1 MERFIVASLL
11 LLASLA
17 AVEGRMLIDDT
28 PRNTSGVRVLIG
40 QDACQLTCNKVRFKT
55 MCQGLT
61 KLPGVSTPRQL
72 LIASIRV
79 ASEKAADAKARVE
92 AYSARTHP
100 TGPMVSILDD
110 CRKGYGD
117 VVQSLEETRQLI
129 EAQGTQGGDLNRKA
143 SDALTSAGDCDN
155 GFEDFPDVTSPFA
168 AVQKNVFRH
177 VDNVLNI
184 AAAVQEAEAARPAA
198 GSARGPHG
206 HH

>member
-110 CRKGYGD
+110 CRKGYDD

-129 EAQGTQGGDLNRKA
+129 EARGTLQGGDLNRKA

-155 GFEDFPDVTSPFA
+155 GFQDFPDVPSPFA

-184 AAAVQEAEAARPAA
+184 AVAVQEAEAA
-198 GSARGPHG
+198 GSAHG
-206 HH
+206 LHAHH